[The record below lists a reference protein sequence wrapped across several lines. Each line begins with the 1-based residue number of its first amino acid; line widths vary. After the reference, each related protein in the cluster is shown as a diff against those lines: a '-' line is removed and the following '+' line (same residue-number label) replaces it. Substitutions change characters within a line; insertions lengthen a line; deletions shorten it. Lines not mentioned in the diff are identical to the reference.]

1 MNPITHSWWSSVAH
15 DTESKCAIFLLL
27 AAISTGQRPDVAAGQ
42 ERSQIEAQPKTTQKT
57 PVAQMP
63 PNCIADKSGFKDKSY
78 VVELANLCERRVRC
92 KINAYIVTSRGPTSG
107 RKTLT
112 LAPAS
117 KGAAA
122 HKVYVMK
129 LTEAGGTADVSR
141 QCKML

>member
-1 MNPITHSWWSSVAH
+1 MYAP
-15 DTESKCAIFLLL
+15 AI
-27 AAISTGQRPDVAAGQ
+27 
-42 ERSQIEAQPKTTQKT
+42 
-57 PVAQMP
+57 AQMP
-63 PNCIADKSGFKDKSY
+63 SNCIADKSGFKGKAY
-78 VVELANLCERRVRC
+78 VVELANLCELHVRC
-92 KINAYIVTSRGPTSG
+92 KINAYVVTSRGPTRG

-141 QCKML
+141 QCKVF